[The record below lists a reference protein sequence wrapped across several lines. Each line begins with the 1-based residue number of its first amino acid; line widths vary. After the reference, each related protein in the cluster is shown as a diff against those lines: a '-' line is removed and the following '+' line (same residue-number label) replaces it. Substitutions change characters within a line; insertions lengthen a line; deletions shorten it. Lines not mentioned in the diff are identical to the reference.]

1 MQTVLYKFSAF
12 VVICILVFGLG
23 YLKGSKETEREYIEK
38 LNLAQLENSNKIIEQ
53 ERIMNDKQNEI
64 VSDYIKQIEDLKNE
78 HKKDTVT
85 INNLRDTVN
94 VPKCVSNTGKSSSG
108 VSKKTGNNTGLKC
121 YTESELLRK
130 VERSLDLAREADEL
144 AVKYNALLK
153 VCSEQN
159 M

>member
-1 MQTVLYKFSAF
+1 MQTALFKFTAF
-12 VVICILVFGLG
+12 MIACMLVFGLG
-23 YLKGSKETEREYIEK
+23 YLKGCKATEREYTEK
-38 LNLAQLENSNKIIEQ
+38 LNQAQIENSRKIIEQ
-53 ERIMNDKQNEI
+53 ERIMQSKQDQI
-64 VSDYIKQIEDLKNE
+64 VSDYLKQIEDMKDE
-78 HKKDTVT
+78 HTKELITVS
-85 INNLRDTVN
+85 NLRDTVT
-94 VPKCVSNTGKSSSG
+94 VPKCVSNKNTGSSG
-108 VSKKTGNNTGLKC
+108 VSAKTSNKSNLKC

>member
-1 MQTVLYKFSAF
+1 MQVALYKFSAF
-12 VVICILVFGLG
+12 AIIFILVFGLG
-23 YLKGSKETEREYIEK
+23 YLKGSKAVEREYTEK
-38 LNLAQLENSNKIIEQ
+38 LNHAQIENSRKIIEQ

-85 INNLRDTVN
+85 INNLRDTVT
-94 VPKCVSNTGKSSSG
+94 VPKCVSNKNTGSSG
-108 VSKKTGNNTGLKC
+108 MSAKTSNKSNLKC